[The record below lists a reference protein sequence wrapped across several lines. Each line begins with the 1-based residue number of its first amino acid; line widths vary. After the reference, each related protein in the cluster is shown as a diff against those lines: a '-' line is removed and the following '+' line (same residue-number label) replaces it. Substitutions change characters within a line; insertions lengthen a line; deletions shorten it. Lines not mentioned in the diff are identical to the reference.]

1 MTGRQKELKMA
12 KVRTTQKAIKE
23 VYQNVIAVGY
33 CNLQSLLDFFY
44 DKERYYTVRREGWGS
59 DVYDFGLTAIST
71 GYAPFGN
78 IRPSYDL
85 VEKYEH
91 EAQKLRS
98 ISLLKITYP
107 EKRKKAEKLMNDFIK
122 EALAE
127 K

>member
-1 MTGRQKELKMA
+1 MA

-23 VYQNVIAVGY
+23 VYTNVIAIGY

-44 DKERYYTVRREGWGS
+44 DKERYYTVRKEGWGS
-59 DVYDFGLTAIST
+59 DVYDFGITAIST

-78 IRPSYDL
+78 IRPSYEL
-85 VEKYEH
+85 TQKYEQK
-91 EAQKLRS
+91 AQQLRS
-98 ISLLKITYP
+98 VSLLKTTYP
-107 EKRKKAEKLMNDFIK
+107 EKRKEAEKLIEEFIQ

>member
-1 MTGRQKELKMA
+1 MA
-12 KVRTTQKAIKE
+12 KVKTTQKTIKE
-23 VYQNVIAVGY
+23 AYQNVIAVGY

-59 DVYDFGLTAIST
+59 DVYDFGNVAIST

-78 IRPSYDL
+78 VRPNYEL
-85 VEKYEH
+85 TQKYEH
-91 EAQKLRS
+91 KAQELRS
-98 ISLLKITYP
+98 ISLLKTTYP
-107 EKRKKAEKLMNDFIK
+107 EKRKEAEKLIAEFIK

>member
-1 MTGRQKELKMA
+1 MA
-12 KVRTTQKAIKE
+12 KVRTSQKAIKE
-23 VYQNVIAVGY
+23 AYQNIIAVGY

-59 DVYDFGLTAIST
+59 DVYNFGLTAIST

-78 IRPSYDL
+78 IRPSYEL
-85 VEKYEH
+85 TQKYEH
-91 EAQKLRS
+91 KAQELRS
-98 ISLLKITYP
+98 ISLLKTTYP
-107 EKRKKAEKLMNDFIK
+107 EKRKEAEKLMVEFIK

>member
-1 MTGRQKELKMA
+1 MTGRKKELKMA

-33 CNLQSLLDFFY
+33 CNLQSLLDSFY

>member
-1 MTGRQKELKMA
+1 MA
-12 KVRTTQKAIKE
+12 KVQTTQKAIKE
-23 VYQNVIAVGY
+23 AYQNVIAVGY

-59 DVYDFGLTAIST
+59 DVYDFGNVAIST

-78 IRPSYDL
+78 VRPNYEL
-85 VEKYEH
+85 TQKYEH
-91 EAQKLRS
+91 KAQELRS
-98 ISLLKITYP
+98 ISLLKTTYP
-107 EKRKKAEKLMNDFIK
+107 EKRKEAEKLIAEFIK

>member
-1 MTGRQKELKMA
+1 MA
-12 KVRTTQKAIKE
+12 KVRTSQKAIKE

-44 DKERYYTVRREGWGS
+44 DKERYYTVRKEGWAS
-59 DVYDFGLTAIST
+59 DIYDFGTTAIST

-78 IRPSYDL
+78 IRPNYEL
-85 VEKYEH
+85 TQKYEQK
-91 EAQKLRS
+91 AQQLRS
-98 ISLLKITYP
+98 VSLLKTTYP
-107 EKRKKAEKLMNDFIK
+107 EKRKEAEKLIEEFIQ

>member
-1 MTGRQKELKMA
+1 MA
-12 KVRTTQKAIKE
+12 KVKTTQKAIKE
-23 VYQNVIAVGY
+23 AYQNVIAVGY

-59 DVYDFGLTAIST
+59 DVYDFGNVAIST

-78 IRPSYDL
+78 VRPNYEL
-85 VEKYEH
+85 TQKYEH
-91 EAQKLRS
+91 KAQELRS
-98 ISLLKITYP
+98 ISLLKTTYP
-107 EKRKKAEKLMNDFIK
+107 EKRKEAEKLIAEFIK